1 MPTSGALGFNSRAA
15 GGYTAPIAAQV
26 KAQMGSGTG
35 GKALGWFGEGGKIE
49 GLGSIADALGSLGQ
63 IYGAIKGVGLAK
75 DQLRF
80 QKEAYNTNLTNTTKA
95 YNTNLEDRVRA
106 RSFAEGRPD
115 SYSASYLAQNRM

>member
-49 GLGSIADALGSLGQ
+49 GMDPLLMRLVLWVKSTEPSKVWVWQRIS
-63 IYGAIKGVGLAK
+63 
-75 DQLRF
+75 
-80 QKEAYNTNLTNTTKA
+80 
-95 YNTNLEDRVRA
+95 
-106 RSFAEGRPD
+106 
-115 SYSASYLAQNRM
+115 